1 MKILD
6 FWYFDEFKTENPART
21 AKSSVQRR
29 KKRPESGIN
38 ATQKE
43 AAGNPTDSYFTIK
56 RKKYQ
61 VFIRAIFIFF
71 RKIILIFHYPPQG
84 AATSQSPPYSRL
96 PLRGS
101 CPQSGLKR
109 TIPPPPFSPIFQ
121 EKNKKF
127 LKKFSAADICL
138 PSENLRK
145 NFLCVIIFLVEHPG
159 TADAISALQS
169 RKNIVP

>member
-71 RKIILIFHYPPQG
+71 RKIILIFRACRKAPRQVN
-84 AATSQSPPYSRL
+84 SRL
-96 PLRGS
+96 ILGFPFGEALPRSGGGEVPLGFPLRAFLAELPFQGS
-101 CPQSGLKR
+101 FGSLAVR
-109 TIPPPPFSPIFQ
+109 
-121 EKNKKF
+121 
-127 LKKFSAADICL
+127 AAD
-138 PSENLRK
+138 
-145 NFLCVIIFLVEHPG
+145 
-159 TADAISALQS
+159 
-169 RKNIVP
+169 

>member
-21 AKSSVQRR
+21 AKKLRTAP

-71 RKIILIFHYPPQG
+71 RKIILIFRACRKAPRQVNPRLILGFPLG
-84 AATSQSPPYSRL
+84 AGIARFVTDCCNSYE
-96 PLRGS
+96 
-101 CPQSGLKR
+101 
-109 TIPPPPFSPIFQ
+109 I
-121 EKNKKF
+121 
-127 LKKFSAADICL
+127 
-138 PSENLRK
+138 
-145 NFLCVIIFLVEHPG
+145 
-159 TADAISALQS
+159 
-169 RKNIVP
+169 

>member
-6 FWYFDEFKTENPART
+6 FWYFDDFKTESPART
-21 AKSSVQRR
+21 AKRSVQRR

-71 RKIILIFHYPPQG
+71 RKIILIFRACRKAPRQVNPRLILG
-84 AATSQSPPYSRL
+84 FPLRGSCPRSGLKRSIISYSRL
-96 PLRGS
+96 PLGGLFSPSCRQRQSLRLS

-109 TIPPPPFSPIFQ
+109 SI
-121 EKNKKF
+121 
-127 LKKFSAADICL
+127 
-138 PSENLRK
+138 
-145 NFLCVIIFLVEHPG
+145 
-159 TADAISALQS
+159 ISALYQAS
-169 RKNIVP
+169 PWGESCQRSWQMKGGYIIDS

>member
-21 AKSSVQRR
+21 IKKLRTAP

-71 RKIILIFHYPPQG
+71 
-84 AATSQSPPYSRL
+84 S
-96 PLRGS
+96 
-101 CPQSGLKR
+101 
-109 TIPPPPFSPIFQ
+109 
-121 EKNKKF
+121 
-127 LKKFSAADICL
+127 
-138 PSENLRK
+138 
-145 NFLCVIIFLVEHPG
+145 
-159 TADAISALQS
+159 
-169 RKNIVP
+169 

>member
-21 AKSSVQRR
+21 IKKLRTAP

-71 RKIILIFHYPPQG
+71 RKIILIFRACRKAPQQVNSSLILG
-84 AATSQSPPYSRL
+84 FPSLLASPFGEAVRV
-96 PLRGS
+96 
-101 CPQSGLKR
+101 
-109 TIPPPPFSPIFQ
+109 
-121 EKNKKF
+121 
-127 LKKFSAADICL
+127 AD
-138 PSENLRK
+138 
-145 NFLCVIIFLVEHPG
+145 
-159 TADAISALQS
+159 
-169 RKNIVP
+169 